1 MDTRQSILLEM
12 LEELKEKETK
22 ELNENKFS
30 EKWHKLNTKIEILLE
45 LCSIAGDIEV
55 LERMSEPLLK

>member
-1 MDTRQSILLEM
+1 M

-55 LERMSEPLLK
+55 LENFTH